1 MDFLVNEN
9 FPLSSIG
16 ILRYNSHNIKSIA
29 AEFSGITD
37 KEVMDIALREDLTIL
52 TFDRDYGELIF
63 KYDYKPSAGVILFRW
78 DHFSPTEPG
87 QFLVELLRNS
97 SFDFRKCL
105 TVISRN
111 SIRQRKY

>member
-1 MDFLVNEN
+1 MDFLANEN
-9 FPLSSIG
+9 FPLSSIE
-16 ILRYNSHNIKSIA
+16 ILRNNSLNIKSIA
-29 AEFSGITD
+29 VEFSGITD
-37 KEVMDIALREDLTIL
+37 KEVMEIALKEDRTIL

-63 KYDYKPSAGVILFRW
+63 KYGYKPSAGVILFRW

-87 QFLVELLRNS
+87 QVLVELLGKS
-97 SFDFRKCL
+97 IFDFRKCL

>member
-1 MDFLVNEN
+1 MDFLANEN
-9 FPLSSIG
+9 FPLSSIE
-16 ILRYNSHNIKSIA
+16 ILQFNSLNIKSIA
-29 AEFSGITD
+29 AESSGITD
-37 KEVMDIALREDLTIL
+37 KEVMEIASREDRIIL

-63 KYDYKPSAGVILFRW
+63 KYGYKPSAGVILFRW
-78 DHFSPTEPG
+78 DQFSPTEPG

-97 SFDFRKCL
+97 SSDFRKCL

>member
-1 MDFLVNEN
+1 MDFLANEN

-16 ILRYNSHNIKSIA
+16 ILRFNNFNIKSIA
-29 AEFSGITD
+29 DEFSGITD
-37 KEVMDIALREDLTIL
+37 KEVMEIASREDRTIL

-63 KYDYKPSAGVILFRW
+63 KYGHKPSAGVILFRL

-87 QFLVELLRNS
+87 QFLVELLGKS
-97 SFDFRKCL
+97 IFDFRKCL

>member
-1 MDFLVNEN
+1 MDFLANEN
-9 FPLSSIG
+9 FPLSSIE
-16 ILRYNSHNIKSIA
+16 ILRYNSLNIKSIA

-37 KEVMDIALREDLTIL
+37 KEVMEIALREDRTIL

-63 KYDYKPSAGVILFRW
+63 KYGYTPSAGIILFRW

-87 QFLVELLRNS
+87 QFLIELLRNS
-97 SFDFRKCL
+97 IFDFRKCL

>member
-1 MDFLVNEN
+1 MDFLANEN

-16 ILRYNSHNIKSIA
+16 ILRFNNHNIKSIA

-37 KEVMDIALREDLTIL
+37 TEVMEIALREDRTIL

-63 KYDYKPSAGVILFRW
+63 KYGHKPAAGVILFRW
-78 DHFSPTEPG
+78 DHFSPNEPG
-87 QFLVELLRNS
+87 QFLVEILRNS
-97 SFDFRKCL
+97 TFDFRKYL